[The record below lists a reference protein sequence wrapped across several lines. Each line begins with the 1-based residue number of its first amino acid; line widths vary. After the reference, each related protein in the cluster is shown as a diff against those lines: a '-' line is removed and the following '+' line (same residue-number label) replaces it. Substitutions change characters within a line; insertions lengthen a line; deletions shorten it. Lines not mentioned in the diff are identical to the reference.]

1 MLQTC
6 PNHLSKS
13 PCELR
18 FSRLLLPESHAQCVL
33 IHTGTPDSQVRF
45 GQKGCISKTV
55 VDKGAFIRGPIRGLY
70 EVNTRSAYMVC
81 PGARHELLK
90 RDCSTWAGNSSG
102 GGSSSSRRK
111 QQQAAASSS
120 QQQPHAATS
129 MCPLERMTKYKY
141 KFEKSWQKWLSG
153 QHLYTIVSIGIP
165 MEVAARFK
173 RATFKLSCKTQ
184 AKRKKYRL
192 TPIAFPHGNEP
203 FNCKQNRFPHP
214 PVAAGFRDY
223 KL

>member
-1 MLQTC
+1 MSWQQQ
-6 PNHLSKS
+6 
-13 PCELR
+13 R
-18 FSRLLLPESHAQCVL
+18 
-33 IHTGTPDSQVRF
+33 
-45 GQKGCISKTV
+45 
-55 VDKGAFIRGPIRGLY
+55 
-70 EVNTRSAYMVC
+70 
-81 PGARHELLK
+81 
-90 RDCSTWAGNSSG
+90 
-102 GGSSSSRRK
+102 RRK
-111 QQQAAASSS
+111 QQQQEAAAGAGGSSS
-120 QQQPHAATS
+120 KQQPQAATS

-214 PVAAGFRDY
+214 PVDIPLNHY
-223 KL
+223 KIPLNHYIISPLSYQRVCLLVLFLVSVTKSCGNGIISIRSSVNGENP